1 MERWAW
7 HHPYSPDEPGYERQL
22 AGPNLTW
29 VRGLPGQAC
38 LQETAL
44 LIVTL
49 GSGLV
54 DLGEPGAA
62 HSSQHTRCVGGGG
75 SHTQSLPSRTLP
87 GWSRQILH

>member
-62 HSSQHTRCVGGGG
+62 HSSQPAHALCWGRGQ
-75 SHTQSLPSRTLP
+75 SHPVSALKDSSWLE
-87 GWSRQILH
+87 